1 MTHARLLALALLAL
15 PIAPVSAALTGTAAA
30 MPASTLSGAW
40 KGKLDGFYELDA
52 RFTVKGNRVTG
63 VLRFAKIDF
72 PFQGTWDAARN
83 LVTFKY
89 TYAKEVQTV
98 KATLKG
104 STLTGFNI
112 SPKGKQTA
120 VSLARVTTAGA
131 GTAGVNAG
139 AYVMTGVVRDDKGN
153 PIAGVEVFA
162 DHTAYYNMNAVGKTD
177 AQGRYTITLA
187 HQPGTWN
194 AGAYLRGQVGGQ
206 PFEVRLSP
214 DNDTPFDGSKGA
226 VRNFTYKAS
235 TGATGKVYTTVAHS
249 AVELDYETLE
259 FTFTP
264 DGPNSAGSTAPLTRK
279 FVMGFGVP
287 NIPLGRYRV
296 SATHVLNGVKQQ
308 LLLSSRQQKNEATS
322 VLAEFTDD
330 SHYGQT
336 LELFLK
342 NP

>member
-1 MTHARLLALALLAL
+1 M
-15 PIAPVSAALTGTAAA
+15 SAALTGAALA
-30 MPASTLSGAW
+30 APASTLGGAW

-52 RFTVKGNRVTG
+52 KFTVQGNSVTG
-63 VLRFAKIDF
+63 VLRFAKMDF
-72 PFQGTWDAARN
+72 PLRGIWDNAKN

-89 TYAKEVQTV
+89 TYAKEIHTV
-98 KATLKG
+98 KATLRG
-104 STLTGFNI
+104 STLTGFDI

-120 VSLARVTTAGA
+120 VSLTRVTT
-131 GTAGVNAG
+131 AG
-139 AYVMTGVVRDDKGN
+139 AYVMTGTVRDEKGN

-162 DHTAYYNMNAVGKTD
+162 DHTAYYDMNAVGKTD

-194 AGAYLRGQVGGQ
+194 AGAYLRGEAGGQ

-226 VRNFTYKAS
+226 VRDFTYKAS

-264 DGPNSAGSTAPLTRK
+264 DGPNAAGSTAPFNRK
-279 FVMGFGVP
+279 FVMGSGVP
-287 NIPLGRYRV
+287 DIPLGRYRV
-296 SATHVLNGVKQQ
+296 SATQVLNGVRQQ
-308 LLLSSRQQKNEATS
+308 LLLSSRLQKNEATS

-330 SHYGQT
+330 SHYGKT